1 MQIELIGIAAAAS
14 VAHAIRD
21 HTSRK
26 SKLLL
31 GSGLLMASALPFTF
45 IAILPINKR
54 LQSEQEQPDA
64 QVAHVLLIPIS
75 SCIARDADVVLRI
88 PSVTMQVY
96 QSCDR
101 VRVCYQCMCMR

>member
-31 GSGLLMASALPFTF
+31 GSGLLMASVLSFTF

-64 QVAHVLLIPIS
+64 QVGSYAFDSNIILHCKRCGRCAAHS
-75 SCIARDADVVLRI
+75 
-88 PSVTMQVY
+88 
-96 QSCDR
+96 
-101 VRVCYQCMCMR
+101 